1 MVAILLAS
9 TGATL
14 QSGCRESPGEA
25 VHLVGPQVAIDPGP
39 YVPGQSYFGRNGYIE
54 YVAGNA
60 PVILSAPHGGAL
72 EPSEIPFRT
81 AGACGGS
88 ATTTTDRNTI
98 ELALAVRDAFVD
110 RFGTVPHVILNH
122 LERNRLDAN
131 RAIEEAACGDPE
143 AEIAW
148 GEFHDFIEVAKAEVL
163 ATPGKGWYMD
173 LHGHGHDIRRL
184 ELGYLLRGSQLDLS
198 DATLD
203 AASQYQD
210 TSSIKTLS
218 EFASGVTFSELLRGS
233 LSLGTLYA
241 DNGIRAVPSSPE
253 PGPEGNPYFR
263 GGYNTVRH
271 TCTVRA
277 SEHRGIPGGQIC
289 GVQVEA
295 HYKGV
300 RDRPAKR
307 AAFGVATA
315 IALEA
320 FLGAHW
326 GVWLGG
332 EPPPPPP
339 PAGIELQATGYKAKG
354 KKIADLAWSG
364 ATSASVDVFRNG
376 ALVVTTVNDGTHT
389 DESGQRG
396 GGSFTYQVC
405 EAATATCS
413 NEATVF

>member
-1 MVAILLAS
+1 M
-9 TGATL
+9 
-14 QSGCRESPGEA
+14 
-25 VHLVGPQVAIDPGP
+25 
-39 YVPGQSYFGRNGYIE
+39 
-54 YVAGNA
+54 
-60 PVILSAPHGGAL
+60 
-72 EPSEIPFRT
+72 
-81 AGACGGS
+81 
-88 ATTTTDRNTI
+88 
-98 ELALAVRDAFVD
+98 
-110 RFGTVPHVILNH
+110 
-122 LERNRLDAN
+122 
-131 RAIEEAACGDPE
+131 
-143 AEIAW
+143 
-148 GEFHDFIEVAKAEVL
+148 
-163 ATPGKGWYMD
+163 
-173 LHGHGHDIRRL
+173 
-184 ELGYLLRGSQLDLS
+184 
-198 DATLD
+198 
-203 AASQYQD
+203 
-210 TSSIKTLS
+210 
-218 EFASGVTFSELLRGS
+218 
-233 LSLGTLYA
+233 
-241 DNGIRAVPSSPE
+241 
-253 PGPEGNPYFR
+253 
-263 GGYNTVRH
+263 
-271 TCTVRA
+271 
-277 SEHRGIPGGQIC
+277 
-289 GVQVEA
+289 EA